1 MNISTGLTDMVR
13 KPVQGLV
20 RGPLELGKGIA
31 SGASSLYTHVL
42 GGVLGS
48 MIKIIRSV
56 STGLNVLTF
65 DTKYIHDNLVI
76 QSNKTN
82 RFLAGMK
89 KSGRILLFAIKD
101 SVLGLV
107 IKPIRGFQ
115 RQNVLGFVI
124 GGMTALAGL
133 VIKPVTGVL
142 DFVWITLDSIKNSI
156 IFYEDSANEFRIRQ
170 PRVFYGPNFTI
181 HQYSVI
187 DANSLLYLR

>member
-1 MNISTGLTDMVR
+1 MFGSLTVLGDPRGLFLNISTGLTDMVR

-101 SVLGLV
+101 SVLG
-107 IKPIRGFQ
+107 
-115 RQNVLGFVI
+115 
-124 GGMTALAGL
+124 
-133 VIKPVTGVL
+133 
-142 DFVWITLDSIKNSI
+142 
-156 IFYEDSANEFRIRQ
+156 
-170 PRVFYGPNFTI
+170 
-181 HQYSVI
+181 
-187 DANSLLYLR
+187 